1 METVRSL
8 LEIYVTPW
16 LGKIVIS
23 LIVFLIGKWV
33 ADHAHKVLGRLL
45 LKSRFDHTLVKFLGH
60 LSYGFLM
67 IAVVLAAVGTIG
79 VDISSLLAL
88 IGAAGLA
95 VGLALKDSLSNFAA
109 GVMIIVFRPFKVGDS
124 ITASGQS
131 GVVDEIGIF
140 STHLN
145 TPDNQRIII
154 PNSAVISGII
164 INATTLPLRR
174 IDLIISIGVD
184 DSIGTARDVILAVI
198 ATDTRILPEPAPMVG
213 VERLAATTV
222 DLFVRPWVR
231 TVDYGMVRA
240 DLLERLRA
248 ALGDAGI
255 HIPAKPAPLMVQQTP
270 TS

>member
-1 METVRSL
+1 METGL
-8 LEIYVTPW
+8 PFLDLYITPW
-16 LGKIVIS
+16 LGKIAIA

-33 ADHAHKVLGRLL
+33 ADHLHKALAQLL
-45 LKSRFDHTLVKFLGH
+45 LKSRFDPTLVKFLGH

-67 IAVVLAAVGTIG
+67 IAVVLAALGTIG

-131 GVVDEIGIF
+131 GMVDEIGIF

-154 PNSAVISGII
+154 PNSAVISGVIV
-164 INATTLPLRR
+164 NATTLPLRR

-184 DSIGTARDVILAVI
+184 DSIGKARDVICAVI
-198 ATDTRILPEPAPMVG
+198 AADVRILPDPAPAVG
-213 VERLAATTV
+213 VDKLAASTV

-231 TVDYGMVRA
+231 TVDYFIVRA

-255 HIPAKPAPLMVQQTP
+255 YIPARASAILVQQAP
-270 TS
+270 KS